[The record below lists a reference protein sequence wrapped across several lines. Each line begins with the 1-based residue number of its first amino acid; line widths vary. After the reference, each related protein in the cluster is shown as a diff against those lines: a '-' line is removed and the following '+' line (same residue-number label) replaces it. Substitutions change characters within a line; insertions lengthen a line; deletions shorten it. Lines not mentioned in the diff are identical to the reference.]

1 MANPELLYKEQQTVS
16 RSFLMTLAKPDD
28 IYDFFKGNQDVE
40 KFSFLRF
47 VLAKKD
53 SEDKGGPR
61 LTFFGGKI
69 KDNENTIEAAQRE
82 VIEELGLTLIGIGK
96 SKEGIRTFH
105 YLGDYS
111 YKYKEF
117 LRNVIINGF
126 FIDPI
131 AIKNHLIGY
140 GKINDYIII
149 KLDDLKNLI
158 NGSQIE
164 NLLLE
169 EHLRIDKNS
178 DGDFTISDGEFEK
191 RRAIF
196 EKNLLWFEHIDQYLK
211 RRFVKIFTENPD
223 ITLEEFKIKYQQEVT
238 RFMRLGLE
246 RSLEKKG
253 KREKKPA
260 EEDSEIKDS
269 EIIKRGLN
277 EGFLGTD
284 VLYFLPKIAGIIAE
298 GKDPKIMLSE
308 STETTKSFYQYF
320 RGLYDD
326 FLKQQEREFSTIQTL
341 EEVDE
346 YINIFEQY
354 ILERIKKD
362 FGISD
367 KEIDLTFSHFSGFW
381 SELEQ
386 DLKVADP
393 ELTKGLVQNYRLL
406 NEVMNASLGRLVL
419 LFLGVD
425 NVVDATEGNN
435 KKQLVFEAGRQ
446 LLLLMKGFLSVRYFE
461 KKSKPKSM
469 QKVNI
474 AVENFFGRPS
484 DEKIEI
490 VSEKGFKII
499 AEKRM
504 SKNTGGKEFIVDEK
518 PGKRWISF
526 LRKSFKE
533 RPEDIIDFS
542 SYSIVYLGEDKKA
555 FIAELVN
562 GIFEKEFFKFIKT
575 QFPKIPKSKVKLE
588 RKNTFGLENYSKE
601 EKETGGKRTGSQAK
615 RIVAQKYVLH
625 IKDQIAEVVIY
636 PFLSTKEDN
645 VDDKGWWLGWL
656 EKREDD
662 SDYVVR
668 RMLAG
673 ENGIPSF
680 YDLLFPAEIYSEL
693 YKHRLQATYHL

>member
-69 KDNENTIEAAQRE
+69 QDDENLIEAAQRE
-82 VIEELGLTLIGIGK
+82 VIEELGLILIGIGRLI
-96 SKEGIRTFH
+96 KESVTTFH
-105 YLGDYS
+105 DLGNYS
-111 YKYKEF
+111 YTFGEF
-117 LRNVIINGF
+117 SRNAIINGF
-126 FIDPI
+126 YIDPTTI
-131 AIKNHLIGY
+131 GDHLIGD
-140 GKINDYIII
+140 KRI
-149 KLDDLKNLI
+149 KNYVVVSLEELEKLI
-158 NGSQIE
+158 NGEQIKG
-164 NLLLE
+164 LSLE

-178 DGDFTISDGEFEK
+178 DGDFRISDADFEQRK
-191 RRAIF
+191 KIF
-196 EKNLLWFEHIDQYLK
+196 ERVISWFKHIDQYLK
-211 RRFVKIFTENPD
+211 RKFQKIFDENPN
-223 ITLEEFKIKYQQEVT
+223 ITQEEFKIKYQQEVI

-253 KREKKPA
+253 KREKEA
-260 EEDSEIKDS
+260 TEEDA

-284 VLYFLPKIAGIIAE
+284 VLYFLPKIAKSIAD
-298 GKDPKIMLSE
+298 KNDPKDILIE
-308 STETTKSFYQYF
+308 STETTRSFYQYF
-320 RGLYDD
+320 RELYDD
-326 FLKQQEREFSTIQTL
+326 FLKEQGLRRDGRL
-341 EEVDE
+341 EEVNE
-346 YINIFEQY
+346 FINRFNGH
-354 ILERIKKD
+354 ILERIKED

-367 KEIDLTFSHFSGFW
+367 KEIELTFSHFNGFW

-406 NEVMNASLGRLVL
+406 NEVMNSSFGRLVL
-419 LFLGVD
+419 LFLGLENGVD
-425 NVVDATEGNN
+425 KTKGDT
-435 KKQLVFEAGRQ
+435 KKQLIFEAGRQ
-446 LLLLMKGFLSVRYFE
+446 LLFLMKGFLSVRYFE
-461 KKSKPKSM
+461 ERSKPDSM
-469 QKVNI
+469 QKVNMAI
-474 AVENFFGRPS
+474 ENFFGLPS
-484 DEKIEI
+484 GEKIEI
-490 VSEKGFKII
+490 VSNKKGFNII
-499 AEKRM
+499 AEKRV
-504 SKNTGGKEFIVDEK
+504 SENTGGKEFIVDEK

-526 LRKSFKE
+526 VRKSFKE

-542 SYSIVYLGEDKKA
+542 SFSIVYLGEDKEA
-555 FIAELVN
+555 FITELLN
-562 GIFEKEFFKFIKT
+562 GQFVQNFLNFVKTHYPNSNVQLKEKT
-575 QFPKIPKSKVKLE
+575 
-588 RKNTFGLENYSKE
+588 TFGLKNYSKK
-601 EKETGGKRTGSQAK
+601 EKDVKGKRTGSQAK
-615 RIVAQKYVLH
+615 RIIAQKYILN
-625 IKDQIAEVVIY
+625 IDGQLTEIVIY
-636 PFLSTKEDN
+636 PYLSTNNEVMVND
-645 VDDKGWWLGWL
+645 GWWFGWL